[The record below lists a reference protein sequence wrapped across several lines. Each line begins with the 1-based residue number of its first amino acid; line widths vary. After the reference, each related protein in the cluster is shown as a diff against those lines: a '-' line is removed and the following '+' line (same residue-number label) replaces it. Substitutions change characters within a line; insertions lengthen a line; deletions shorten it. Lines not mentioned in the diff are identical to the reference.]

1 MPLKKTDLLI
11 PLKKNRFSLR
21 CLNLPAHAADVVG
34 ANRDSPSSSLE
45 DFASCIPS
53 FLSGIIT
60 QGFSQCD
67 KTHQLRGTMI
77 ILRVAMISLFLLSAF
92 ASGVGAA
99 RLKDMT
105 QVQGVRSNQLVG
117 YGLVVGLNG
126 TGDGT
131 QSEFTIQSLANM
143 MERMGMSIDPKK
155 VKVKNTAGVM
165 VTAQLPPSVK
175 PGQKLD
181 VVVSSLGD
189 SKSLQGGTLLMTPLK
204 GIDGKIYAVAQG
216 PVSLGGFSAGGA
228 AGKVQKNH
236 PTACRIP
243 NGATVER
250 EVPVGINEKDEI
262 FMSFESADF
271 TTVTRAAGAINRR
284 LGGEYAR
291 ALDALTL
298 SVMVPKPYQGN
309 VVGLLADI
317 ESVEITPDQRARVV
331 LDERTGTVVMGDN
344 VRISTVAVAHG
355 NLSIQ
360 IREQPQVSQPAPFS
374 QGGTVVVPRTD
385 ISVQEGGGEL
395 VLLEGGASIGDLVRA
410 LNAVGVTPRDMIA
423 ILHSIKAAGA
433 LQADLEII

>member
-1 MPLKKTDLLI
+1 MTRLKTDRRRKMSPVWQGAILATLL
-11 PLKKNRFSLR
+11 LVFFVS
-21 CLNLPAHAADVVG
+21 VVE
-34 ANRDSPSSSLE
+34 A
-45 DFASCIPS
+45 
-53 FLSGIIT
+53 
-60 QGFSQCD
+60 
-67 KTHQLRGTMI
+67 
-77 ILRVAMISLFLLSAF
+77 V
-92 ASGVGAA
+92 
-99 RLKDMT
+99 RLKDIA

-131 QSEFTIQSLANM
+131 QSEFTIQSIANM

-155 VKVKNTAGVM
+155 IKVKNTAGVM

-189 SKSLQGGTLLMTPLK
+189 AKSLQGGTLLMTPLK

-228 AGKVQKNH
+228 AAKVQKNH

-250 EVPVGINEKDEI
+250 EVPLGINEKDEI
-262 FMSFESADF
+262 FLSLENADF
-271 TTVTRAAGAINRR
+271 TTVTRAAEAINRR
-284 LGGEYAR
+284 LGGPYAK
-291 ALDALTL
+291 ALDVSTL
-298 SVMVPKPYQGN
+298 SVKVPGRFQGN
-309 VVGLLADI
+309 AVGLLAAI
-317 ESVEITPDQRARVV
+317 ETVEIDPDQRARVV

-360 IREQPQVSQPAPFS
+360 IQERPEVSQPAPFS

-385 ISVQEGGGEL
+385 ISVQEGGGQL
-395 VLLEGGASIGDLVRA
+395 VLLEGGATIGDLVRA